1 MARHEFHQRV
11 FVVVYPRGKKQT
23 RCSLIFLGRVCGAGW
38 LPARLLGP
46 SWAPPPPASGGPPS
60 HAFPG
65 QRQSPQPQ
73 PTLVLLKPLLYPG
86 CAASPS
92 TALTHLTEGDTLYSQ
107 AAHAL
112 FGNRS
117 FILLWLL
124 AGEVGLK
131 LGSMQKILAD
141 NANSRRKKQRG
152 G

>member
-1 MARHEFHQRV
+1 M
-11 FVVVYPRGKKQT
+11 
-23 RCSLIFLGRVCGAGW
+23 
-38 LPARLLGP
+38 
-46 SWAPPPPASGGPPS
+46 
-60 HAFPG
+60 
-65 QRQSPQPQ
+65 
-73 PTLVLLKPLLYPG
+73 
-86 CAASPS
+86 
-92 TALTHLTEGDTLYSQ
+92 YSQ

-112 FGNRS
+112 FGNRRS